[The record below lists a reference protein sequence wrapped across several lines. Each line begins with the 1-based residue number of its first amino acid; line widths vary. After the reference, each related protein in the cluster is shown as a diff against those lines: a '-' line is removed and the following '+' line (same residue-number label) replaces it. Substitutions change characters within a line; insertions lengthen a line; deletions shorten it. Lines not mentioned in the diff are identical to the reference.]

1 MLVDCFYKMLSHGYF
16 EAIIDD
22 DNMLFDLSVFHSYLR
37 ASRSCVLTPII
48 HDDVEKEARKN
59 AARLGEHIRNKLI
72 LRPVRFGT
80 GSSASVRVAP
90 PAPEGARQGGE
101 GEERDAVQA
110 LQQLVA
116 EPMLSQS
123 PQQAEVEPAAAVNA
137 EPARERGSA
146 MAPSPQQELVNK
158 EPAVV
163 VKTES
168 NQETDSYSSE
178 YESETEQSA
187 GKGEEEAA
195 AGEEEAEAAGE
206 MEEAGEMEAEAA
218 GEMEEAGEIKAEA
231 AGEMDEA
238 GEMEAEAA
246 GEEEEEV
253 GDQAAAGEEEEEA
266 GDQAAAGEEEAPRP
280 ARCPC
285 HGPGCADRH
294 PPSLKRRGAGRR
306 RRRIRHAQQHAR
318 TRPGSTRPATP
329 ETLACTWAL
338 AAFPWNQ
345 WWPVQP
351 TVSIAM
357 MGRALRIG
365 LTFCTETCP

>member
-90 PAPEGARQGGE
+90 PAPGGARQGGE
-101 GEERDAVQA
+101 GDERDAVQA

-206 MEEAGEMEAEAA
+206 ME
-218 GEMEEAGEIKAEA
+218 
-231 AGEMDEA
+231 EA